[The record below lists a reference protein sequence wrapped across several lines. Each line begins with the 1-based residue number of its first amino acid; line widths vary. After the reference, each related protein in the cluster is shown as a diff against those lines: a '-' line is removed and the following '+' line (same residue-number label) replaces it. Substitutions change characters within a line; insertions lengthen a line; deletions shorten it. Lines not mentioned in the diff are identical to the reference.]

1 MLGALV
7 IHRVA
12 AAVKAEVTVWEAD
25 TKKKW
30 PLLDVEEEDKM
41 EHTTEYIH
49 SHFNRESSKS
59 HPPIDA
65 AAQADIKASRAS
77 YQPSANK
84 TCQLSPE
91 NPCSKL

>member
-41 EHTTEYIH
+41 ERTTEYIN
-49 SHFNRESSKS
+49 SHFNLESSKS

-65 AAQADIKASRAS
+65 TARADIKASRAS

-91 NPCSKL
+91 NPRSKP

>member
-41 EHTTEYIH
+41 ERTTEYIH
-49 SHFNRESSKS
+49 SHFKLKSSKS
-59 HPPIDA
+59 RPPIDG
-65 AAQADIKASRAS
+65 QADIKASRAS

-84 TCQLSPE
+84 TFQLSPE
-91 NPCSKL
+91 NPCSKP

>member
-7 IHRVA
+7 SHRVA
-12 AAVKAEVTVWEAD
+12 AAVKAEVTVWEAG
-25 TKKKW
+25 KKKW

-41 EHTTEYIH
+41 ECTTEYIH
-49 SHFNRESSKS
+49 SHFNLESSKS

-65 AAQADIKASRAS
+65 AAQADIKVSQAS

-84 TCQLSPE
+84 TFQLSPE
-91 NPCSKL
+91 NPCSKP